1 MALDRVPMTVAGQ
14 LKLRAELK
22 RLKETEMPAVIVAI
36 AEARAHGD
44 LSENAEYAAAR
55 ERQSFIKGRI
65 DDIESK
71 LGRAQVIDPTT
82 LEGDRVIFGAT
93 VTISDPDTGKELTY
107 TIVGIDEADIKAGT
121 ISVSSPIARGLIG
134 KSVGDTAVVQAPG
147 GAREY
152 EIVDVR
158 FGGGPE

>member
-36 AEARAHGD
+36 AEAREHGD

-71 LGRAQVIDPTT
+71 LGRAQVIDPAT

-93 VTISDPDTGKELTY
+93 VTISDPETGKELTY

-134 KSVGDTAVVQAPG
+134 KSVGDTAIVQAPG